1 MIPNTPRIRTSRNK
15 QGSTSRFREVGM
27 TRLPRKVGKVKEMTV
42 ASEWDDVLAAPV
54 LREFAQKELQTRQA
68 QLDESCGRIE
78 ALQAEKASLQALH
91 EAALQA
97 ATQGHKAELG
107 KANGAVVSM
116 AKTLEEREAEIDRLR
131 QSVNDLEA
139 TVKRLSPMS
148 EAVK

>member
-78 ALQAEKASLQALH
+78 ALQAEILALKGQRIKLESDAPVRSSPPSPPSVPVVAAS
-91 EAALQA
+91 
-97 ATQGHKAELG
+97 T
-107 KANGAVVSM
+107 S
-116 AKTLEEREAEIDRLR
+116 
-131 QSVNDLEA
+131 SSS
-139 TVKRLSPMS
+139 TVEDVCRVLDGIP
-148 EAVK
+148 APGVDVL